1 MSVPS
6 PLGKIKSMTKGT
18 PNGKGKL
25 ELVWHFTQD
34 ISQPE
39 CATRFMIPGTFIVQ
53 KLNDV
58 RKQQLYFPR
67 IILGNNI
74 LSFVAQ
80 HHNSS
85 YIYLIFMSFNFFF
98 IWRKGCDRE
107 LVLMEYSCMHE
118 CKQISY

>member
-1 MSVPS
+1 MAREN
-6 PLGKIKSMTKGT
+6 LNLYG
-18 PNGKGKL
+18 L
-25 ELVWHFTQD
+25 FTQD

-39 CATRFMIPGTFIVQ
+39 CATQFMIPGTFIVQ

-58 RKQQLYFPR
+58 HKQQLYFPR

-85 YIYLIFMSFNFFF
+85 YIYLIFMNFIFFF
-98 IWRKGCDRE
+98 LFGEKDVI
-107 LVLMEYSCMHE
+107 VNQY
-118 CKQISY
+118 